1 MRRVVVTGMGI
12 VSSIGNNTQ
21 EVLASLARGQVRH
34 RPGGQIRGARLSLPG
49 ARRADGSIP
58 KKWSTVAR
66 CGFSAAVPAWNHVAM
81 EQAIRDS
88 GVEEKEISNER
99 TGIVMGSGG
108 PSCRAIIDAAD
119 TARNKGPKRVGPFAV
134 PKAMSSTASATL
146 ATWFKIKGV
155 NYSISS
161 ACATSNHCI
170 GNAAELIQWGKQ
182 DLVFA
187 GGCEELDWSLSV
199 LFDAM
204 GAMSSKY
211 NDTPQ
216 KASRAYDK
224 DRDGFVIA
232 GGAGVLVLEELEH
245 AKARGAKIYGEVAG
259 YGATSDGYDMVAPN
273 GEGAARCMKMA
284 LENVKAPVDY
294 INPHATSTPIG
305 DIKEIEAI
313 REVFG
318 AKCPPISATKSLT
331 GHSLGATGVQ
341 EAIYSLLMMQNGFIC
356 ESANIED
363 LDPAFADMP
372 IVRERQDNVKLGAVL
387 SNSFGF
393 GGTNASYRDCQ
404 AADAERPRT
413 QDDRHDLRADAGKA
427 RAGDGRRQRPLD
439 RLGHRADVG
448 GARRRARLH
457 LPG

>member
-21 EVLASLARGQVRH
+21 EVLASLREAKSGIVKADKYTELGFRCQVH
-34 RPGGQIRGARLSLPG
+34 GAPTLDP
-49 ARRADGSIP
+49 ADVVDRRAMRFLGGG
-58 KKWSTVAR
+58 A
-66 CGFSAAVPAWNHVAM
+66 AWNHVAM

-88 GVEEKEISNER
+88 GVEESDISNPR

-108 PSCRAIIDAAD
+108 PSTRTLIESAD
-119 TARNKGPKRVGPFAV
+119 IARTKGPKRIGPFAV

-182 DLVFA
+182 DMVFA
-187 GGCEELDWSLSV
+187 GGCEELDWTLSM

-204 GAMSSKY
+204 GAMSSGY
-211 NDTPQ
+211 NDTPT

-245 AKARGAKIYGEVAG
+245 AKARGAKIYAEVAG
-259 YGATSDGYDMVAPN
+259 YGATSDGYDMVAPS
-273 GEGAARCMKMA
+273 GEGAVRCMNMA
-284 LENVKAPVDY
+284 LETCKAPIDY

-305 DIKEIEAI
+305 DVKEIEAI

-356 ESANIED
+356 ESANIET
-363 LDPAFADMP
+363 LDPDFADMP
-372 IVRERQDNVKLGAVL
+372 ILRERRDNVTLGAVL

-393 GGTNASYRDCQ
+393 GGTNASVVFKRL
-404 AADAERPRT
+404 DA
-413 QDDRHDLRADAGKA
+413 
-427 RAGDGRRQRPLD
+427 
-439 RLGHRADVG
+439 
-448 GARRRARLH
+448 
-457 LPG
+457 